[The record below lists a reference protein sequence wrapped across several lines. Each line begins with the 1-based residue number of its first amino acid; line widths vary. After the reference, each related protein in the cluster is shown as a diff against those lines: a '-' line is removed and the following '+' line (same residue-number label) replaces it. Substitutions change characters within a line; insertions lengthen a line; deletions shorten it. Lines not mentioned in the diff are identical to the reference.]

1 MTGLINSFSTVVSII
16 IAFVGVVGV
25 LYFVYGAFMLMMSG
39 GNAQKAE
46 TGKQAMVQALI
57 GVALVLVAFTV
68 VNTVTSLVGGSG
80 GAVQVGQ
87 VAGRDSVSL
96 EAPSVVSVTAKANAT
111 PGAAYVVV
119 TFSEPVY
126 VSGTVAVSV
135 RNKGVI
141 RCINKGAR
149 TGGSHVS
156 TGPVTDAKDYGCPDT
171 VSSATNVLLFGND
184 DTGGDADTMALTANA
199 DVVEKFALGR
209 GATIRDVDGNPA
221 LYAFQPVIA
230 E

>member
-1 MTGLINSFSTVVSII
+1 MTGLISSFSTVVSII

-68 VNTVTSLVGGSG
+68 VNTVTSLVGSSG

-135 RNKGVI
+135 RNRGVI

-149 TGGSHVS
+149 TGDHVS
-156 TGPVTDAKDYGCPDT
+156 TKAVDASDDYGCPDT
-171 VSSATNVLLFGND
+171 VSSATNVLLFGNN
-184 DTGGDADTMALTANA
+184 DTGGDADTMALTANV

>member
-1 MTGLINSFSTVVSII
+1 MTSLIDSFSTVVSII

-39 GNAQKAE
+39 GNSSKAE
-46 TGKQAMVQALI
+46 NGKQAMVQALI

-68 VNTVTSLVGGSG
+68 VNTVTSLVGSSG
-80 GAVQVGQ
+80 AAVEVGQ

-96 EAPSVVSVTAKANAT
+96 EAPTVISVTATFGTA
-111 PGAAYVVV
+111 GALASGEGVVV

-126 VSGTVAVSV
+126 VTGTVAVSV
-135 RNKGVI
+135 RNRGVI
-141 RCINKGAR
+141 KC
-149 TGGSHVS
+149 
-156 TGPVTDAKDYGCPDT
+156 D
-171 VSSATNVLLFGND
+171 SATDCPTTAATASNVLTLSD
-184 DTGGDADTMALTANA
+184 DGTVTTWVTG

-209 GATIRDVDGNPA
+209 GATIKDVDGNPA

-230 E
+230 Q

>member
-1 MTGLINSFSTVVSII
+1 MTGLIESFSTVVSII
-16 IAFVGVVGV
+16 IAFVGVIGV

-80 GAVQVGQ
+80 GAVEVGQ

-96 EAPSVVSVTAKANAT
+96 EAPQVVSVTADTSAT
-111 PGAAYVVV
+111 TTVITI

-126 VSGTVAVSV
+126 VTGTVAVSI

-141 RCINKGAR
+141 KCAND
-149 TGGSHVS
+149 
-156 TGPVTDAKDYGCPDT
+156 TDCPDE
-171 VSSATNVLLFGND
+171 VGNANNVLKM
-184 DTGGDADTMALTANA
+184 TGTAALNPEAS

-221 LYAFQPVIA
+221 LYAFQPFVIP
-230 E
+230 

>member
-1 MTGLINSFSTVVSII
+1 MTGLIESFSTVVSII

-39 GNAQKAE
+39 GNSSKAE

-68 VNTVTSLVGGSG
+68 VNTVTSLVGSSGS
-80 GAVQVGQ
+80 AVETQQ

-96 EAPSVVSVTAKANAT
+96 EAPRVVSVNVTSGAVATAT
-111 PGAAYVVV
+111 VSVV
-119 TFSEPVY
+119 FSEPV
-126 VSGTVAVSV
+126 VITGTVAVSV

-141 RCINKGAR
+141 NCD
-149 TGGSHVS
+149 S
-156 TGPVTDAKDYGCPDT
+156 TCPT
-171 VSSATNVLLFGND
+171 TTATAANSLVFSSTATNGNF
-184 DTGGDADTMALTANA
+184 ALTPGT

-209 GATIRDVDGNPA
+209 GASIRDIDGNAA

-230 E
+230 P

>member
-1 MTGLINSFSTVVSII
+1 MTGLIESFSTVVSII

-80 GAVQVGQ
+80 GSVQVSQ

-96 EAPSVVSVTAKANAT
+96 EAPQVVSIISSTVT
-111 PGAAYVVV
+111 PGSVSI

-126 VSGTVAVSV
+126 VTGTVALSI

-141 RCINKGAR
+141 KCANA
-149 TGGSHVS
+149 
-156 TGPVTDAKDYGCPDT
+156 TDCPIT
-171 VSSATNVLLFGND
+171 VATASNVLKMSG
-184 DTGGDADTMALTANA
+184 TTALKVEK
-199 DVVEKFALGR
+199 DLVVEKFALGR

-221 LYAFQPVIA
+221 LYAFQPYIVP
-230 E
+230 